1 MMTMKKFL
9 YLFLGVDDSG
19 LSPAELQQ
27 RMQRRIAW
35 IQELSKAGHFHAS
48 ERLEKSATTVS
59 VKGNAK
65 TVTDGPFAEAKDVV
79 GGFLIVTAKDLEQA
93 AELAK
98 GCPIFEAGGRVEV
111 RAIVETHA

>member
-1 MMTMKKFL
+1 LDVALMPDLAFNIVL
-9 YLFLGVDDSG
+9 PIFAAAIVGGLG
-19 LSPAELQQ
+19 
-27 RMQRRIAW
+27 
-35 IQELSKAGHFHAS
+35 HAYG
-48 ERLEKSATTVS
+48 AI
-59 VKGNAK
+59 
-65 TVTDGPFAEAKDVV
+65 V